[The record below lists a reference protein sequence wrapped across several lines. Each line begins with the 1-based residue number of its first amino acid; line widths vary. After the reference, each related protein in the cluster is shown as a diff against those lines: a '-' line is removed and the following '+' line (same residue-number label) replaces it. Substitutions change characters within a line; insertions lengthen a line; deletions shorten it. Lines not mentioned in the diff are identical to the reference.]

1 MARRRR
7 HAEEHENHERWLI
20 SYADFITLLFAF
32 FVVMYSISS
41 INEGKYRVLS
51 DSLMWAFRQ
60 TPKSIEPIQVGQPA
74 KADIS
79 PNRSFVQRPN
89 VLDTT
94 ALEVLPQ
101 DRGTQRGIEDA
112 NFMGRLADEL
122 RRALAELMDLGLVS
136 VRFNHLWLEVEIKDS
151 VLFPSGSAM
160 LQPRAV
166 PVLRS
171 VAGILR
177 EHPNSVRVEGFTDDR
192 PIDTLLYPS
201 NWELSTARASSVVR
215 LLASQG
221 VAPQRLSAQGFAEF
235 RPVAGNDSPEGRA
248 RNRRV
253 VLVVLADERLINVI
267 DARPAAP
274 GSASGAPDGEDF
286 DRGPFATPMD
296 GQDAGALAPWPAH
309 PDAGPTATP
318 DAKPDSMPAWMRDT
332 ARDAPVVAPI
342 TILPPVYVV
351 PPLRPLDPATSLRD
365 GISTV
370 P

>member
-60 TPKSIEPIQVGQPA
+60 TPKSFEPIQVGQPA
-74 KADIS
+74 KSDIS
-79 PNRSFVQRPN
+79 PNRNFVQRPN
-89 VLDTT
+89 VLDTS

-101 DRGTQRGIEDA
+101 ERGRQRGIEDA

-122 RRALAELMDLGLVS
+122 RRALAELMELGLVS
-136 VRFNHLWLEVEIKDS
+136 VRFNHLWLEVEINDS

-160 LQPRAV
+160 LQPKAV
-166 PVLRS
+166 PVLHS

-235 RPVAGNDSPEGRA
+235 RPVAGNDSAEGRA

-274 GSASGAPDGEDF
+274 AAAAFDGDDVERSPFPAPIEGQEAAS
-286 DRGPFATPMD
+286 MS
-296 GQDAGALAPWPAH
+296 PWPPY
-309 PDAGPTATP
+309 PDTGPSPT
-318 DAKPDSMPAWMRDT
+318 PDSMPYWT
-332 ARDAPVVAPI
+332 SGVTQDAPVVAPI

-351 PPLRPLDPATSLRD
+351 PPLRPLDPANSFRE
-365 GISTV
+365 GFSTV